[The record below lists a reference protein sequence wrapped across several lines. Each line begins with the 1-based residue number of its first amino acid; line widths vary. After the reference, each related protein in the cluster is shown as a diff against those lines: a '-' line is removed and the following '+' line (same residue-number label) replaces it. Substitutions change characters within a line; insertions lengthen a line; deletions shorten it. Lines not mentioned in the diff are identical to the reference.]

1 MPIDLISYDYLD
13 TYQPPVGMIR
23 ISAVEGW
30 GFSILKKRLIDDIP
44 DIYCLI
50 SLGGSSP
57 PFRTSTVWDN
67 CNPSWED
74 DSCDFILYDMDQK
87 IYIKAYD
94 DDPSPMDAGRELGNA
109 EITVRDLFGKR
120 RSLGE
125 EDGGVLT
132 AELELAWNGN
142 PHTGCYIKI
151 SAEKFKLSNQ
161 LRSLSSPKY
170 EREHHICGLV
180 TIIVTRA
187 FDIPLAEEE
196 AASYVT
202 VQYGNRS
209 SNKFVTST
217 VPYDLNPRYM
227 NGAFHVPLTAD
238 MMVQDDCLGD
248 AAAAAAFSMGGPAPR
263 RNHGSLAS
271 SIAPKILVGRERTRK
286 STDRRENTRTKNNL
300 ATSMLKKSM
309 SIVESAM
316 HRKDQTPKNQNDI
329 VFKLRNGDS
338 SNTSS
343 HKKLG
348 SFTVTHESLVRARN
362 HTITERRPIGEDGA
376 SLEFRVI
383 LSGMPTEDGDALL
396 PRELEMLDLGLPVH
410 DTTKRSIRVTALKGR
425 GFLIKKKNLGLGHKN
440 DIPDVYCYI
449 RLNSSQQRQ
458 QQHQQSHGSLCWR
471 TSTIKDDTMPKWD
484 EEKTFTTANSNFDV
498 VRVDVYA
505 ERRTSS
511 DKYIGSAE
519 YALEKL
525 LRKRIMEMELR
536 NGSKYTGS
544 FVSLKGVQ
552 TELVTDDAITDES
565 EHDEMDD
572 ASYDFGEGD
581 VLASGL
587 GPPSTSPHQNEC
599 DSINSNIL
607 AAGLGLSP
615 GTSNLDECDII
626 GSDSEDDDGDDFTQ
640 SLPAGP
646 TWVQP
651 HSDENVHNR
660 KTISQAITLPAN
672 VKDNLKEKLTS
683 QLAKKRHTIDHA
695 RKEVRDIKANL
706 ASHLPGHS
714 L

>member
-13 TYQPPVGMIR
+13 TYQPPAGMIR
-23 ISAVEGW
+23 ITAVEGW
-30 GFSILKKRLIDDIP
+30 GFSILKKRLINDIP

-74 DSCDFILYDMDQK
+74 DSCDFILYDVDQK
-87 IYIKAYD
+87 IYVKAYD
-94 DDPSPMDAGRELGNA
+94 DDPSPMDAGTELGNA
-109 EITVRDLFGKR
+109 EITVRDLFSKR
-120 RSLGE
+120 RSSGE

-151 SAEKFKLSNQ
+151 SAKKFDLSNQ

-170 EREHHICGLV
+170 DGEHHICGLA

-187 FDIPLAEEE
+187 FDIPLTEEE
-196 AASYVT
+196 AASYVK

-209 SNKFVTST
+209 SNTFVTST

-227 NGAFHVPLTAD
+227 NGAFHLPLTAD
-238 MMVQDDCLGD
+238 MMVQEDSLGD
-248 AAAAAAFSMGGPAPR
+248 TAAAAASSVGGPAPR
-263 RNHGSLAS
+263 RNHSSLAS
-271 SIAPKILVGRERTRK
+271 SISPKSLVGRERTRK
-286 STDRRENTRTKNNL
+286 STGRREHTRTKNNL
-300 ATSMLKKSM
+300 ATSMLKTSM

-316 HRKDQTPKNQNDI
+316 HRKDQTPKNKNDI

-362 HTITERRPIGEDGA
+362 HTITERRSIGEDGA
-376 SLEFRVI
+376 SLEFRVV
-383 LSGMPTEDGDALL
+383 LSGMPTEDGNALS
-396 PRELEMLDLGLPVH
+396 PRESEMLDLGFSVH

-425 GFLIKKKNLGLGHKN
+425 GFLLKKKNLVLGHRN

-449 RLNSSQQRQ
+449 RLNSSQQQQ

-471 TSTIKDDTMPKWD
+471 TSTIKDDTMPKWN
-484 EEKTFTTANSNFDV
+484 EEKTFTTANSNLDV
-498 VRVDVYA
+498 VRVDAYD
-505 ERRTSS
+505 EHRTSN

-519 YALEKL
+519 YSLEKL
-525 LRKRIMEMELR
+525 LRKRMMEMELR
-536 NGSKYTGS
+536 NGSKSTGS
-544 FVSLKGVQ
+544 FVTLKGVQ
-552 TELVTDDAITDES
+552 TELATDDDITDEL
-565 EHDEMDD
+565 ENDEMDD
-572 ASYDFGEGD
+572 ASYDFDEGD

-587 GPPSTSPHQNEC
+587 GLSCTSPHQNEC

-607 AAGLGLSP
+607 ALGLGLSP
-615 GTSNLDECDII
+615 DECDII
-626 GSDSEDDDGDDFTQ
+626 DSDSEDDDGGDFAQ

-651 HSDENVHNR
+651 HSDESVHNR
-660 KTISQAITLPAN
+660 KTLLQAMSLPVN
-672 VKDNLKEKLTS
+672 VKDNMKEKLTS
-683 QLAKKRHTIDHA
+683 QLAKKRHTIEHA
-695 RKEVRDIKANL
+695 KKEAMDMKANL